1 MMKSQA
7 DHRQITGNTTGKM
20 VSKYL
25 FLLCITG
32 ITGRTLL
39 LVVES
44 SIYMYIRE
52 VRENV
57 ITGIFSISNLGHFCL
72 LSVIFNYINRLV
84 YFSLIFACFECDE

>member
-32 ITGRTLL
+32 ITGKTLS
-39 LVVES
+39 LVVKS
-44 SIYMYIRE
+44 SIYMYIRR
-52 VRENV
+52 VRKNV
-57 ITGIFSISNLGHFCL
+57 ITGICSISNLGCFCL
-72 LSVIFNYINRLV
+72 LSVIFNYINRL
-84 YFSLIFACFECDE
+84 SLFWPVFCLF